1 MLDPHSVTNVIFGI
15 DPVVASCA
23 VLAAV
28 YAFIISERLNQ
39 AITALLGA
47 SAMIFLGVISQHEA
61 VEGIDF
67 NTIFLLIG
75 MMIIVGI
82 MKNSGVFQFV
92 AILAAKSVKA
102 NPRALL
108 AILSIITAVFS
119 ALLDNV
125 TTVMLIVPITL
136 LLTEQLKQNPYPFLF
151 AQIFASNV
159 GGTATL
165 IGDPPN
171 ILIGS
176 HVGFSFMDFVV
187 NVGPPAFVIMIFLLI
202 FFDFIWGRKMTTSL
216 RARAHLLR
224 YNAYEALVDIQLLY
238 KSLFVLALVLFG
250 FIVGHGH
257 GYEPGSVALGGASLL
272 MFLDVFKRKR
282 GKLYLMSSNKQ
293 THSVEHTFKE
303 VEWDTIF
310 FFMGLFIIVTG
321 VESSGILGVMADKM
335 LALTEGNM
343 MATGMAIL
351 WISTVFSAFIN
362 NIPFVATIIPMI
374 DAMAPTFGGADKLE
388 PIWWA
393 LSLGACLGG
402 NGSIVGASAN
412 VMVASYASRSG
423 QPISF
428 VKFMLMA
435 FPLMIVTVLIA
446 SVYAYFV
453 FF

>member
-1 MLDPHSVTNVIFGI
+1 MVEHSVQHVIFGI
-15 DPVVASCA
+15 DPVIASCA
-23 VLAAV
+23 VLGLV
-28 YAFIISERLNQ
+28 YVFIISERLNQ
-39 AITALLGA
+39 ALIALLGA
-47 SAMIFLGVISQHEA
+47 SAMIFLGVISQQQA
-61 VEGIDF
+61 FAGIDF

-82 MKNSGVFQFV
+82 MKHSGVFQFV
-92 AILAAKSVKA
+92 AIFAAKMVKA
-102 NPRALL
+102 NPRSLL
-108 AILSIITAVFS
+108 VVLAIITAVFS

-151 AQIFASNV
+151 SQIFASNV

-187 NVGPPAFVIMIFLLI
+187 NVGPPAFITMICLLI
-202 FFDFIWGRKMTTSL
+202 FFDFLWGRKMKTSMK
-216 RARAHLLR
+216 ARAHLLR
-224 YNAYEALVDIQLLY
+224 YDPFAALVDKELLY

-257 GYEPGSVALGGASLL
+257 GYEPGTVALGGASLL
-272 MFLDVFKRKR
+272 MLLDIFKRKR
-282 GKLYLMSSNKQ
+282 GKLYILSSKKQ
-293 THSVEHTFKE
+293 THSVENVFKE

-321 VESSGILGVMADKM
+321 VESSGILAVMAERM
-335 LALTEGNM
+335 LELTEGNLW
-343 MATGMAIL
+343 ATGISIL
-351 WISTVFSAFIN
+351 WISTIASAFIN

-374 DAMAPTFGGADKLE
+374 DAMAPTFGGKENLE

-393 LSLGACLGG
+393 LSLGACFGG

-412 VMVASYASRSG
+412 VMVASYAMRAG

-428 VKFMLMA
+428 MKFMIMA
-435 FPLMIVTVLIA
+435 FPLMLATAVIA
-446 SVYAYFV
+446 SIYAYFV
-453 FF
+453 YF